1 MSSQSPKLPIKIAP
15 GIHAGLHQ
23 TFFLIAGP
31 CVIESEQMALDTAGE
46 LKEMT
51 SALQIP
57 FIYKSSF
64 EKANRTSSKSF
75 RGHGIDEGLRIL
87 QLVKDKIGVSIL
99 TDVHEDTPLEQVA
112 KVVDVLQ
119 TPAFLCRQTNFIQ
132 RVAKQ
137 GLPVNIKK
145 GQFLSPWEMKHVV
158 EKAQAVGNHNIMV
171 CERGA
176 SFGYNNLISDMR
188 SLSIMRET
196 GCPVVFDATHS
207 VQQPGALPGQTG
219 GDRQF
224 VPVLA
229 RAAIA
234 AGVAGI
240 FMETHPKPENA
251 LSDGPTMW
259 PLGKMKA
266 LLSCLKELDSVV
278 KRMGFIEQLQPVV
291 A

>member
-1 MSSQSPKLPIKIAP
+1 MLSLPKYRINISLDQP
-15 GIHAGLHQ
+15 
-23 TFFLIAGP
+23 FFLIAGP

-51 SALQIP
+51 GKLQIP

-64 EKANRTSSKSF
+64 DKANRTSGKSF
-75 RGHGIDEGLRIL
+75 RGCGLEEGLRIL
-87 QLVKDKIGVSIL
+87 QLVKDQIKVPVL
-99 TDVHEDTPLEQVA
+99 TDVHEDTPLEEVSQ
-112 KVVDVLQ
+112 VVDVLQ

-132 RVAKQ
+132 RVAQQ

-158 EKAQAVGNHNIMV
+158 EKARAVGNEQVMV

-207 VQQPGALPGQTG
+207 VQQPGGLPGQTG
-219 GDRQF
+219 GDRNF

-229 RAAIA
+229 RAAVA
-234 AGVAGI
+234 AGIAGV
-240 FMETHPKPENA
+240 FMETHPNPEKA

-259 PLGKMKA
+259 PLGKMEA
-266 LLSCLKELDSVV
+266 LLTCLKEVDLAV
-278 KRMGFIEQLQPVV
+278 KKHGFIERV
-291 A
+291 AS